1 MKEADLMRLQM
12 LALSKEGHLALRAN
26 VGMAWTGDVQKLP
39 DGSLLIRNPRPF
51 KTGLPSGFSDVF
63 GFTVDCRP
71 FFMETKTTTGVLSPD
86 QLTFLQAMKAR
97 GAIAGVARSVDEAVE
112 MMRKSHQPS

>member
-12 LALSKEGHLALRAN
+12 IALSKEGHLCLRAN
-26 VGMAWTGDVQKLP
+26 VGQAWTGDVTKLP
-39 DGSLLIRNPRPF
+39 DGSVLIRNPRPF
-51 KTGLPSGFSDVF
+51 KTGLPNGFSDVF

-71 FFMETKTTTGVLSPD
+71 FFMETKTPTGVLSGD

-97 GAIAGVARSVDEAVE
+97 GAVAGVARSVDEALDL
-112 MMRKSHQPS
+112 MRKSHHST